1 MIKKSIFLFLG
12 IICLL
17 NFIAVSSAIADT
29 ETFDKTYE
37 ITSESVFEISNRDGK
52 VKIEGWDGDKIE
64 IHAIKQTC
72 SNGKLEDVKIQVAPG
87 AIFKVE
93 TIHLVNNP
101 KVSVSYDIRVP
112 LSVRVKRV
120 VTSNGKIVLE
130 KTQGDTE
137 VETSNG
143 KIVIEDITGNINA
156 ATSNGAIDISQV
168 KGFVRAETSNGSI
181 DVESVDGVIEL
192 ETSNG
197 AIEAEVPAI
206 GDNGLFVRTN
216 NGKIELYLAADLNVD
231 IEAKTSN
238 SDIELDQ
245 IEVVAQ
251 QISRNR
257 LRGRIGL
264 GGKKI
269 SCRTSNG
276 AIRLG
281 RLK

>member
-1 MIKKSIFLFLG
+1 
-12 IICLL
+12 
-17 NFIAVSSAIADT
+17 
-29 ETFDKTYE
+29 
-37 ITSESVFEISNRDGK
+37 
-52 VKIEGWDGDKIE
+52 
-64 IHAIKQTC
+64 
-72 SNGKLEDVKIQVAPG
+72 
-87 AIFKVE
+87 
-93 TIHLVNNP
+93 
-101 KVSVSYDIRVP
+101 
-112 LSVRVKRV
+112 
-120 VTSNGKIVLE
+120 
-130 KTQGDTE
+130 
-137 VETSNG
+137 
-143 KIVIEDITGNINA
+143 
-156 ATSNGAIDISQV
+156 
-168 KGFVRAETSNGSI
+168 
-181 DVESVDGVIEL
+181 VESVDGVIEL